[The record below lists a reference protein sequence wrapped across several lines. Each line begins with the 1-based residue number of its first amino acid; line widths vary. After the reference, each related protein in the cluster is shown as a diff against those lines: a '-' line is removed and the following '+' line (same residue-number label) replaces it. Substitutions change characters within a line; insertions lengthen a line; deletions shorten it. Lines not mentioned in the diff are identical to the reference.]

1 MAGFGVGNG
10 RFRPLHRYWL
20 KASYRLT
27 NKNNYGT
34 KQEHSTTMSNA
45 LHNMERLDRMLVSI
59 EGPAWCRSAGAR
71 SPSRAAR
78 AKAAVRDCSGG
89 RRRAHARCAA
99 ARGPATGMISEARRE
114 ASRGNGRRGQGP
126 KTAEGKARSSRNAV
140 RHGLSQPA
148 ALDPAFAD
156 QIAALARAIAG
167 PEAGRERFKMA
178 CRIACAQ
185 MDVARVRRA
194 RADLLSVQP
203 LDGATLARAVA
214 LDRYEARALS
224 RRKRAIWAFDAT
236 SALAA
241 VGAERDCASPAALS
255 NMALRRSDGSADGD
269 VSRPRCG
276 APARRR
282 CQAGLPRQ
290 ADPYRQP
297 DPYAETNKEWRRIA
311 RLFGH
316 TRRSELEHLAKRTRG
331 VPVAAIRRPNE
342 SEAAPPDVRD
352 LGQTNPR
359 PCRPADTVLAE
370 RTREARDQL
379 RCPKGRRMRRLYGLT
394 AITPV

>member
-1 MAGFGVGNG
+1 
-10 RFRPLHRYWL
+10 
-20 KASYRLT
+20 
-27 NKNNYGT
+27 
-34 KQEHSTTMSNA
+34 
-45 LHNMERLDRMLVSI
+45 
-59 EGPAWCRSAGAR
+59 
-71 SPSRAAR
+71 
-78 AKAAVRDCSGG
+78 
-89 RRRAHARCAA
+89 
-99 ARGPATGMISEARRE
+99 MISEARRE
-114 ASRGNGRRGQGP
+114 ASRRNGRRGQGP

-148 ALDPAFAD
+148 GLDPAFAD
-156 QIAALARAIAG
+156 QIAALARAMAG
-167 PEAGRERFKMA
+167 PEAGRERFEMA

-185 MDVARVRRA
+185 MDVARVRRT

-203 LDGATLARAVA
+203 LNGATLARAVA

-224 RRKRAIWAFDAT
+224 RRKRAIWAFDAA

-241 VGAERDCASPAALS
+241 DGAERDCASPAALS
-255 NMALRRSDGSADGD
+255 KMALRRSDGSADGD

-282 CQAGLPRQ
+282 CRARLPRQ

-316 TRRSELEHLAKRTRG
+316 TRRSELEYFGQTNPRRSG
-331 VPVAAIRRPNE
+331 CRNPRRPSE
-342 SEAAPPDVRD
+342 PEAAPADVRD
-352 LGQTNPR
+352 LGPNEPEAVQASEHRFGRTNPR
-359 PCRPADTVLAE
+359 GE
-370 RTREARDQL
+370 DQL
-379 RCPKGRRMRRLYGLT
+379 QHPKGRRMRRLYGLT

>member
-1 MAGFGVGNG
+1 
-10 RFRPLHRYWL
+10 
-20 KASYRLT
+20 
-27 NKNNYGT
+27 
-34 KQEHSTTMSNA
+34 
-45 LHNMERLDRMLVSI
+45 
-59 EGPAWCRSAGAR
+59 
-71 SPSRAAR
+71 
-78 AKAAVRDCSGG
+78 
-89 RRRAHARCAA
+89 
-99 ARGPATGMISEARRE
+99 
-114 ASRGNGRRGQGP
+114 
-126 KTAEGKARSSRNAV
+126 
-140 RHGLSQPA
+140 
-148 ALDPAFAD
+148 
-156 QIAALARAIAG
+156 
-167 PEAGRERFKMA
+167 MA

-224 RRKRAIWAFDAT
+224 RRKRAIWAFDAA

-255 NMALRRSDGSADGD
+255 NMALRWSDGSADGD

-276 APARRR
+276 APALRR

-316 TRRSELEHLAKRTRG
+316 TRRSELEYFGQTNPRRSG
-331 VPVAAIRRPNE
+331 CRNPRRPNE
-342 SEAAPPDVRD
+342 PEAAPPDVRD

-370 RTREARDQL
+370 RTREAKINCNIRRDDACGGSTASQRSL
-379 RCPKGRRMRRLYGLT
+379 RFEPRVANDLAPFRPLRANAFGKDLGRAHDREDEVRSEDRVAKSRGPRKC
-394 AITPV
+394 AGSPH

>member
-1 MAGFGVGNG
+1 M
-10 RFRPLHRYWL
+10 R
-20 KASYRLT
+20 SYRRPGLGDVSAAPRQGQPHDRRGSPGA
-27 NKNNYGT
+27 GT
-34 KQEHSTTMSNA
+34 SAGHDPSRCA
-45 LHNMERLDRMLVSI
+45 PDYDRMGSRR
-59 EGPAWCRSAGAR
+59 CR
-71 SPSRAAR
+71 
-78 AKAAVRDCSGG
+78 C
-89 RRRAHARCAA
+89 
-99 ARGPATGMISEARRE
+99 
-114 ASRGNGRRGQGP
+114 GRRG
-126 KTAEGKARSSRNAV
+126 R
-140 RHGLSQPA
+140 
-148 ALDPAFAD
+148 

-167 PEAGRERFKMA
+167 PEAGRERFEMA

-203 LDGATLARAVA
+203 LDEATLARAVA

-224 RRKRAIWAFDAT
+224 RRKRTIWAFDAA

-255 NMALRRSDGSADGD
+255 DLALQQSDGRAGGE
-269 VSRPRCG
+269 VSRANCD

-316 TRRSELEHLAKRTRG
+316 TRRSELEYFGQTNPRHSGCRNTM
-331 VPVAAIRRPNE
+331 RPNE
-342 SEAAPPDVRD
+342 PEAAPPDVRD

-359 PCRPADTVLAE
+359 PCRAADTVLGE
-370 RTREARDQL
+370 DQL
-379 RCPKGRRMRRLYGLT
+379 QHQKGRRMRRLHGVT